1 LHFIVPVWHHTGTIQ
16 PIVAVASVRE
26 PALEAS
32 LRFREPIAPQL
43 VTALRQG
50 IAEMRLQPGEALSE
64 KDIAGRFGVSRQPVR
79 EAFIKL
85 SEAGLVEIRPSR
97 GTFVMKISIR
107 EVADARL
114 VREAIE
120 SDLARNAA
128 RLATS
133 DHIAGLRRMIAGQKE
148 AAGCDDYRRFNELD
162 ESFHRAIA
170 EIVRSDYAWRVV
182 EAARFQTD
190 RVRLLSLPDASP
202 VKMLIVQHED
212 ITDRLE
218 ARDGEGAADAM
229 RRHLREILLALS
241 RIAHSHPQ
249 YFADTELPEHTRD
262 LVPGGR

>member
-1 LHFIVPVWHHTGTIQ
+1 M
-16 PIVAVASVRE
+16 
-26 PALEAS
+26 EAS

-50 IAEMRLQPGEALSE
+50 IAEMRLRPGEALSE
-64 KDIAGRFGVSRQPVR
+64 KEIAARFGVSRQPVR

-97 GTFVMKISIR
+97 GTFVMKISVR

-128 RLATS
+128 RLATPA
-133 DHIAGLRRMIAGQKE
+133 HIDGLRRIIARQKE
-148 AAGCDDYRRFNELD
+148 AGGSDDYRRFNELD

-190 RVRLLSLPDASP
+190 RVA
-202 VKMLIVQHED
+202 
-212 ITDRLE
+212 DRP
-218 ARDGEGAADAM
+218 A
-229 RRHLREILLALS
+229 
-241 RIAHSHPQ
+241 
-249 YFADTELPEHTRD
+249 
-262 LVPGGR
+262 